1 MPYNPLVTS
10 IAAFG
15 LVMAVAYCGLLL
27 AYHRRSALDDRIA
40 ELMAEKGGRVRKS
53 IVAQS
58 PAGIATRRR
67 LAARKPVPEG
77 RFNEQACQLRLIQAG
92 IYHPHAMRL
101 LLGAKIS
108 LVVVPVLGALVA
120 AGYRWCSLS
129 QGMAVGAALGCAGL
143 LLPDLFLNAQIRNRH
158 TMLRRSLPDFL
169 DLMIICIE
177 GGLSIQAAI
186 QRVTDELR
194 VAHPVLAGEFAIV
207 QNDTELGSTVD
218 LALRR
223 FADRTGYE
231 GIRTLATFVREAQ
244 RYGTALAQALR
255 DHAEMLRNQ
264 RELAA
269 EESAQKASVKVLFPM
284 LVFILPAVFVVLV
297 GPAAVEILEAFSK

>member
-1 MPYNPLVTS
+1 MLSNPLVTS
-10 IAAFG
+10 ITAFG
-15 LVMAVAYCGLLL
+15 LVMAVAYCGLWL
-27 AYHRRSALDDRIA
+27 ACQRRSSLDERIA
-40 ELMAEKGGRVRKS
+40 EMMVDKAGRRVDGGK
-53 IVAQS
+53 S
-58 PAGIATRRR
+58 PAGIVAPRRPTTQ
-67 LAARKPVPEG
+67 KSSNDG
-77 RFNEQACQLRLIQAG
+77 RFSQHQHQLRLIQAG
-92 IYHPHAMRL
+92 IYHPSAVHL
-101 LLGAKIS
+101 LLFAKITLS
-108 LVVVPVLGALVA
+108 VVPLLIGILA
-120 AGYRWCSLS
+120 ASYQYCSFP
-129 QGMAVGAALGCAGL
+129 QGIMIGAALGCVTM
-143 LLPDLFLNAQIRNRH
+143 LLPEFWLNAQIRIRH

-218 LALRR
+218 MALRR

-231 GIRTLATFVREAQ
+231 GVRTLATFVREAQ
-244 RYGTALAQALR
+244 RFGTALAQALR

-297 GPAAVEILEAFSK
+297 GPAAVEILDAFGQ